1 MRCLSA
7 AGLVTLLALA
17 LIGCTGQ
24 RTRSDARSE
33 TARLGRCHVFVY
45 NKSAEDLITAVVYID
60 GVEVLRGDASRSGRD
75 GNTLETW
82 LRLPLGVHH
91 VRAVVGSETT
101 EAEIEVTSV
110 QTCMCQI
117 LLYDEPVE
125 FAPGRFSRLSV
136 AQIYPC

>member
-1 MRCLSA
+1 MRRMTA
-7 AGLVTLLALA
+7 AGLVALVVLTLS
-17 LIGCTGQ
+17 GCTGQ
-24 RTRSDARSE
+24 RIRSDAGSE
-33 TARLGRCHVFVY
+33 TASLGMCHPFVF
-45 NKSAEDLITAVVYID
+45 NKSSEDVLNAVIYID
-60 GVEVLRGDASRSGRD
+60 GEEGLRGDASRSGRK
-75 GNTLETW
+75 GMTW
-82 LRLPLGVHH
+82 KPGFGCPGLVHH

-125 FAPGRFSRLSV
+125 FTPGRFSRLSV